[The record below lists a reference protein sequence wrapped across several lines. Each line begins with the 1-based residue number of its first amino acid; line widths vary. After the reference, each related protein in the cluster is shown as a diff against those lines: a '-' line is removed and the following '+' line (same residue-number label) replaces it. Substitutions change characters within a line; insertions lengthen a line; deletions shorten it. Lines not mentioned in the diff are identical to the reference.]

1 MIHTGNNLV
10 HHTLANGLRVVHSYD
25 PHSAMVAVNVLYD
38 VGSRDER
45 RSLTGI
51 AHLFEHLM
59 FGGSANVSSFDGE
72 LQAAGGKS
80 NAWTSTDFTNFYDI
94 LPAQNIET
102 AFHLESDRMLRLDF
116 GEKPLQVQRS
126 VVVEEF
132 KQTCLNRPYGDLM
145 HHIRRLAY
153 APEHSYSWPTIGLEP
168 SHIQNATQDDIRT
181 WFYSHYAPNN
191 AVLSVV
197 GGVKADEAFALA
209 EKWFS
214 GIERRNVS
222 PRVLPAPG
230 FPLRTAEETVYAPVP
245 EPMVVMIFPMDI
257 YGTERYHAADAI
269 TDLLSVGRTARF
281 RHNLLHGPHKG
292 LFASVDASVMGSE
305 HEGLLLLMARLATE
319 DSHEIDRACS
329 LMLDECRRLA
339 EPGGVDSRELERMR
353 NNFESTFFHS
363 HQTNAEKAADMAL
376 AVYHGEDFDSIVE
389 RRRALSP
396 DAICAEASRLFL
408 ENPYIILKYL
418 PEK

>member
-1 MIHTGNNLV
+1 MIHTGNNIV

-25 PHSAMVAVNVLYD
+25 PRSAMVAVNVLYD

-59 FGGSANVSSFDGE
+59 FGGSVNVPSFDDE
-72 LQAAGGKS
+72 LQAAGGKN
-80 NAWTSTDFTNFYDI
+80 NAWTSPDFTNFYDI

-102 AFHLESDRMLRLDF
+102 AFHLESDRMLQLDF

-132 KQTCLNRPYGDLM
+132 KQTCLNRPYGDLS
-145 HHIRRLAY
+145 HHVRRLAY
-153 APEHSYSWPTIGLEP
+153 APEHPYSWPTIGLEP
-168 SHIQNATQDDIRT
+168 AHVQNVTQADIRS

-191 AVLSVV
+191 AVLTVV
-197 GGVKADEAFALA
+197 GGVRPDDAFALA
-209 EKWFS
+209 ERWFA
-214 GIERRNVS
+214 GIECREIS

-230 FPLRTAEETVYAPVP
+230 FPRQTVVETVYAAVP
-245 EPMVVMIFPMDI
+245 QPMVVMIFPMDV

-292 LFASVDASVMGSE
+292 LFASVDASITGSE
-305 HEGLLLLMARLATE
+305 HEGMLLLTARLATA
-319 DSHEIDRACS
+319 DSAGIDRACT

-339 EPGGVDSRELERMR
+339 DPGSVDGRELERMR
-353 NNFESTFFHS
+353 NNFESTFFHA
-363 HQTNAEKAADMAL
+363 HQTNAAKAADMAL
-376 AVYHGEDFDSIVE
+376 AAYHGEDFDSIVAQ
-389 RRRALSP
+389 RRALSP
-396 DAICAEASRLFL
+396 DAIRAEASRLFL